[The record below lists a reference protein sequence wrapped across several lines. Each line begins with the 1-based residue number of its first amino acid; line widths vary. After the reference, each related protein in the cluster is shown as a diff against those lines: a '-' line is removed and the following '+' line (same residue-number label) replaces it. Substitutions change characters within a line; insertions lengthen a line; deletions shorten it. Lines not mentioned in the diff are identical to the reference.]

1 MLVSGL
7 RGSSL
12 GYLPH
17 HHFSPV
23 TVAGAAA
30 VSSGERMEW
39 KYVGLSPHHHPPP
52 VTAADAG
59 EWKGWVVSP
68 TTTHTTIPA
77 AVAVERNEK
86 KQVGGCFRID
96 DSDVRAVRLVG

>member
-30 VSSGERMEW
+30 VSYGERMER

-52 VTAADAG
+52 VTVADAG

-68 TTTHTTIPA
+68 THTHITTA
-77 AVAVERNEK
+77 AVAVE
-86 KQVGGCFRID
+86 
-96 DSDVRAVRLVG
+96 DSNVRVLLLVG

>member
-30 VSSGERMEW
+30 VSYGERMER

-52 VTAADAG
+52 VTVADAG

-68 TTTHTTIPA
+68 THTPPPLLQLLL
-77 AVAVERNEK
+77 N
-86 KQVGGCFRID
+86 G
-96 DSDVRAVRLVG
+96 VRRSRLGVVSG